1 MGNATLYKIRRV
13 ANVALQEGFLARS
26 RRSGSHR
33 LPRQMS
39 HKVLDA
45 RLPATVAHII
55 GFVLQNLPA
64 YCLWSRRLEV
74 ATGCRRAVPIVD
86 TAAPHGIIGLWVGA
100 FHVFFPATAAKA
112 IAFLLIA
119 KRQSARRDAYRRA
132 VGEDL

>member
-1 MGNATLYKIRRV
+1 LYKIRRV

-64 YCLWSRRLEV
+64 LLFVV
-74 ATGCRRAVPIVD
+74 ALLV
-86 TAAPHGIIGLWVGA
+86 AAARGRHGPVA
-100 FHVFFPATAAKA
+100 ER
-112 IAFLLIA
+112 FLSWILLLPMA
-119 KRQSARRDAYRRA
+119 S
-132 VGEDL
+132 